1 MINRVQHVKGSRD
14 GWMVAKIVT
23 DDLQFHIRLDGLGS
37 HVECLDHRNYNERE
51 PVEIIVEPNRISIL
65 NHGCPD
71 RFIPLDVERKAKRS
85 VAEKLKIPA
94 KTAEKY
100 ISRFCIGG
108 QLKHLAHDSYGK
120 P

>member
-65 NHGCPD
+65 NHGGPD
-71 RFIPLDVERKAKRS
+71 RSIPLDVVRKAETLRCR
-85 VAEKLKIPA
+85 KI
-94 KTAEKY
+94 ENSSQDRRE
-100 ISRFCIGG
+100 I
-108 QLKHLAHDSYGK
+108 H
-120 P
+120 